1 MNYLSTATRA
11 SSNKQ
16 IEGQSFLYSME
27 HDFFSDYSQKLSDN
41 LTSFDW
47 SPVLKLAKIIE
58 KAWRDG
64 AQVFLCGNGG
74 SAGNASHI
82 ANDLIF
88 AVSEGKVPGIKA
100 SALTANPAV
109 ITCLANDLGYEH
121 IFSEQLLVAANK
133 GDILVALSGSGNSPN
148 IVNALKQAGKMQMH
162 SAAILGFSGGLC
174 KTLADLPIHLE
185 INDMQMV
192 EDIQI
197 IIGHMIMKWL
207 RTRISLIS

>member
-47 SPVLKLAKIIE
+47 SPVLKLAKMIE

-64 AQVFLCGNGG
+64 AQVFLRGNGG

-162 SAAILGFSGGLC
+162 SAAILGFSGGFC

>member
-11 SSNKQ
+11 ISNKQ

-27 HDFFSDYSQKLSDN
+27 QDFFSDYSQKLSDN

-47 SPVLKLAKIIE
+47 SPVLELAKMIE

-82 ANDLIF
+82 VNDLIF

-162 SAAILGFSGGLC
+162 SAAILGFSGGCC
-174 KTLADLPIHLE
+174 KPLADLPIHLE

>member
-1 MNYLSTATRA
+1 MQHFLLDSSHWSEPVVWHSLLHPLFENSTTL
-11 SSNKQ
+11 
-16 IEGQSFLYSME
+16 EP
-27 HDFFSDYSQKLSDN
+27 
-41 LTSFDW
+41 FDIFKK
-47 SPVLKLAKIIE
+47 PE
-58 KAWRDG
+58 
-64 AQVFLCGNGG
+64 
-74 SAGNASHI
+74 

-148 IVNALKQAGKMQMH
+148 IVNALKQAGKMQMY
-162 SAAILGFSGGLC
+162 SAAILGFSGGCC
-174 KTLADLPIHLE
+174 KPLADLPIHLE

>member
-11 SSNKQ
+11 ISNKQ

-27 HDFFSDYSQKLSDN
+27 QDFFSDYSQKLSDN

-47 SPVLKLAKIIE
+47 SPVLKLAKMIE

-148 IVNALKQAGKMQMH
+148 IVNAL
-162 SAAILGFSGGLC
+162 
-174 KTLADLPIHLE
+174 
-185 INDMQMV
+185 
-192 EDIQI
+192 
-197 IIGHMIMKWL
+197 
-207 RTRISLIS
+207 SLIHI